1 MDDIPMKQEVSP
13 SVDPDSKTADS
24 TGCYSPLN
32 LKLSPSQGY
41 LSDDLKV
48 TPSYGTEESIRTQLQ
63 DIFVTPE
70 ANLIALEEKARSLR
84 QLYGTLTISEKATFF
99 RTLSSCF
106 GVDHQMVERLS
117 AQLASAAVA
126 QNHQSSLRLSR
137 IEDRLRSALVP
148 RYQQLFTLFSRIENG
163 IRFLLQLRSDVITIL
178 GSPGVDQDSHLLQTM
193 NSILH
198 NLLSIWMSV
207 GSLHLEKVTW
217 ESPCDLLQKIC
228 AYEAVQSIRNWSD
241 LKRRVGP
248 YRRCLAFTH
257 VTLPREPVVV
267 IHAAITSQISGNM
280 QSILENIQ
288 ATPGDREHEI
298 EAPVE
303 VLPRENAV
311 AMTTAVFYSIASTQK
326 GLQGIEFGNH
336 LIKRVIAELQAEF
349 PRMHQFA
356 SLSPIPGFRDWLV
369 DELNLHIHLRDIGED
384 PDQSLLS
391 SQEIVDLSDVLGS
404 SESAIFTVLRDV
416 LQSSTWVERPRWFT
430 SLKGLLL
437 RQCARYLY
445 VAKKRG
451 YVLNPVANFH
461 LRNGAVLWRLNWMAD
476 MSSRGVSASFGIMA
490 NYRYYPEQIEINS
503 KNYIERRTILISDQ
517 VTELVRQLPEM
528 STDECR

>member
-1 MDDIPMKQEVSP
+1 MKKEGSP
-13 SVDPDSKTADS
+13 TLDPDSKTADC

-41 LSDDLKV
+41 LADDLKV
-48 TPSYGTEESIRTQLQ
+48 STSYSAEECIRTQLQ

-84 QLYGTLTISEKATFF
+84 QLYGTLTISEKAIFF

-106 GVDHQMVERLS
+106 GIDHQLVERLA
-117 AQLASAAVA
+117 AQVATAAVA
-126 QNHQSSLRLSR
+126 QNLQSNSRMSR
-137 IEDRLRSALVP
+137 IEDRLRCALVP
-148 RYQQLFTLFSRIENG
+148 RYQQLFTLLSRIENG
-163 IRFLLQLRSDVITIL
+163 IRFILQLRSDVITIL
-178 GSPGVDQDSHLLQTM
+178 GSPGVDQDSQQLQTM

-207 GSLHLEKVTW
+207 GSLRLEKVTW

-228 AYEAVQSIRNWSD
+228 AYEAVQSIRNWGD

-257 VTLPREPVVV
+257 VTLPREPVIV

-280 QSILENIQ
+280 QSILENLQ
-288 ATPGDREHEI
+288 ATSGDREHDT

-303 VLPRENAV
+303 VLSKENAI
-311 AMTTAVFYSIASTQK
+311 AMTTAVFYSITSTQK

-336 LIKRVIAELQAEF
+336 LIKRAIVQLQAEF

-369 DELNLHIHLRDIGED
+369 DELNLHIHLREIGED

-391 SQEIVDLSDVLGS
+391 SQDILDLSAVLGS
-404 SESAIFTVLRDV
+404 SETAIFTVLRDV
-416 LQSSTWVERPRWFT
+416 LQSSTWLERPRWFPT
-430 SLKGLLL
+430 LKGVLL

-476 MSSRGVSASFGIMA
+476 MSSRGVSGSFGIMA
-490 NYRYYPEQIEINS
+490 NYRYYPEQMDLNS

-528 STDECR
+528 DTDERR